1 MADQFVQ
8 QQVQPQM
15 VYQQA
20 TEPVYQQPAVPV
32 YQQQVPVQAVAPVAP
47 TTSILGLDV
56 QDSTF
61 WKGALL
67 GAAVA
72 MLVTNETVQKGVV
85 KSVSKLTAAAQSGV
99 EEMKEKFEDAKA
111 EALAE
116 SGK

>member
-1 MADQFVQ
+1 MADQVVQ

-20 TEPVYQQPAVPV
+20 TAPVYQQT
-32 YQQQVPVQAVAPVAP
+32 VPVQAVAPVAP

-67 GAAVA
+67 GAAVS

-111 EALAE
+111 EAIAE
-116 SGK
+116 SDK